1 MFQLSPHHH
10 VLPQGPRH
18 PLLLVI
24 IAVWQHRYEDIDGT
38 YGNMELSMEKNKTN
52 YGKNTKNYGNIG
64 TPSINDDMEVSM
76 ENKYGEIIYH
86 WRFPAGKIPKWSG
99 SRIIIVFLTQDKTQV
114 G

>member
-1 MFQLSPHHH
+1 MLQLSPHHH

-24 IAVWQHRYEDIDGT
+24 ITVWQHRYEDIDGT
-38 YGNMELSMEKNKTN
+38 YGTMELSIWEKKTMEKKN
-52 YGKNTKNYGNIG
+52 YGKMG

-86 WRFPAGKIPKWSG
+86 WRFLAGNIPKWSG
-99 SRIIIVFLTQDKTQV
+99 SRIIIVFWT
-114 G
+114 